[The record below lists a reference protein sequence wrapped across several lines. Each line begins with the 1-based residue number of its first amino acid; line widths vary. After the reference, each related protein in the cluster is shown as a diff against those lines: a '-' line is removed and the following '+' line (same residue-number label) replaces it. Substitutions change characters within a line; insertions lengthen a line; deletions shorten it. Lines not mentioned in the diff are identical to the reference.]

1 MNSPIKKLRFDPLA
15 KHLEMG
21 KKDNVDLE
29 SNTSQND
36 VDKLAEEV
44 VEEVVEEE
52 EDPYDLTLE
61 DIYDTVDES
70 AFNPIIQNR
79 PPAPLPRPQPGS
91 ERETPMIF
99 RGCAR
104 SSFPT
109 SILLNVARFLKLL
122 HKTLI
127 QPIFFPNSVFR

>member
-1 MNSPIKKLRFDPLA
+1 MKSPLKKLRFDPLA
-15 KHLEMG
+15 KHLEEV
-21 KKDNVDLE
+21 KQDSVDLK

-36 VDKLAEEV
+36 VDNPEEEV
-44 VEEVVEEE
+44 KE
-52 EDPYDLTLE
+52 EDPYNLTLE
-61 DIYDTVDES
+61 DIYDTVDECC
-70 AFNPIIQNR
+70 AFSPIIQNR

-109 SILLNVARFLKLL
+109 SILLNITYFLKLFY
-122 HKTLI
+122 KTLN
-127 QPIFFPNSVFR
+127 QHIFPHSVFR